1 MNKNILVIDDDI
13 AVRRSF
19 ALTLEDTPY
28 SVDTAESGE
37 KGIHRAQNTKYDLI
51 FLDLKM
57 PGMDGVQTLREL
69 RKMDRDIPIYI
80 ITAFYEEFVGQL
92 KSAEVDRI
100 DFELLRKP
108 IGAEQL
114 VSIARGILEGPA
126 GY

>member
-1 MNKNILVIDDDI
+1 MNKNILVIDDDM

-19 ALTLEDTPY
+19 TLAFEDTPY

-69 RKMDRDIPIYI
+69 RKMDRDVHIYI
-80 ITAFYEEFVGQL
+80 ITGFHEEFVGQL
-92 KSAEVDRI
+92 KNAEVDGI

-108 IGAEQL
+108 LDSVQL
-114 VSIARGILEGPA
+114 VSIARGILEGPSS
-126 GY
+126 Y